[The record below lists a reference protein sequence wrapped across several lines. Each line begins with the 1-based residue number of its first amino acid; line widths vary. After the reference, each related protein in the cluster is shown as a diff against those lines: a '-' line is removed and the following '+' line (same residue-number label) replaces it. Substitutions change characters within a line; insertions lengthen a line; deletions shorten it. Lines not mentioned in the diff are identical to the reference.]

1 MIIVA
6 DSGST
11 KTIWYF
17 SSPENKGIAR
27 TSGLHP
33 DNLDGFSPA
42 DYEQVMPLMGSSGKL
57 YFYGTGCFAP
67 ARRLLVER
75 WLKERFPLFD
85 IVVQS
90 DLIASGL
97 ALYNNQSG
105 IVGILGTGSSMA
117 VWENQTMTMPVPSL
131 GWAMGDEGGGVDIA
145 RRFFKE
151 WYSGKFPSELTSLL
165 DSNTVWPN
173 ALDLLTTV
181 YSAKQSNR
189 ALASYCV
196 EIATLT
202 HFDSVRRIVQQ
213 AFHDYFDYYRNVLLQ
228 HKNLPLAF
236 SGSVA
241 QGFKPIL
248 MAVAKARGYDI
259 YSVIDNPIKNLA
271 TYHMADYSDSS
282 SSF

>member
-17 SSPENKGIAR
+17 SSPENKGITR

-33 DNLDGFSPA
+33 DNLEGFSPA

-67 ARRLLVER
+67 ARRDKVSH

-97 ALYNNQSG
+97 ALYGDKKG

-117 VWENQTMTMPVPSL
+117 VWEDQTMTMPVPSL

-151 WYSGKFPSELTSLL
+151 WYGGKFPAELTSQL
-165 DSNTVWPN
+165 DSNMVWPN
-173 ALDLLTTV
+173 ALDLLSAV
-181 YSAKQSNR
+181 YSSKKSNKV
-189 ALASYCV
+189 LASYCA
-196 EIATLT
+196 EIASLT
-202 HFDSVRRIVQQ
+202 HFDPVRRIVQQ
-213 AFHDYFDYYRNVLLQ
+213 SFHDYFDYYRNVLLQ
-228 HKNLPLAF
+228 HKSMPIAF
-236 SGSVA
+236 TGGVA
-241 QGFKPIL
+241 HGFKSIL
-248 MAVAKARGYDI
+248 TAVAKARGYEI
-259 YSVIDNPIKNLA
+259 FSVIDNPMKQLVVH
-271 TYHMADYSDSS
+271 HMADYSD
-282 SSF
+282 